1 MKVNKEWGAQVE
13 IQYGQ
18 PDNPTAYIEKTINFA
33 GDAHLAASQIA
44 ESGLFINYLL
54 YENKGELS
62 LGMGIHA
69 VLSVDSAYTTLK
81 TGDKTLQFKNGR
93 LSETIDTALQ
103 SVRLKNWRAYG
114 RANFGL
120 ARYNHK
126 MPLLTEDECL
136 LQLFIPEVELRFT
149 KGSIQLR
156 ALKEDKLAELSRL
169 VRTLAG
175 TESSSLAKRTDGSKL
190 EVSGINTT
198 NSENYLRIVADAVQ
212 EIGECKYQKV
222 ILSRKIPLDRELDL
236 VASYIA
242 GRKVNSPARSFLLSM
257 DGLTAAGFSPETV
270 VEVDSQGW
278 VSTQPLAGTRAKGC
292 SEAEEKTLREELLHD
307 PKEIAEHAVSV
318 KLAFEE
324 LGSVCDTET
333 IAVSDF
339 MSVANR
345 GTVQHIA
352 SRLKGKLKSGYNSWH
367 AFNALFPAVTAS
379 GIPKKEAI
387 EAIGRLESHPRNLY
401 SGCVMT
407 FDSDGTMDAALVLR
421 TVFQKDKSAWL
432 HVGAGIVAMS
442 TPSRELEETCEK
454 LGSFSRQLVSPA
466 VEQYTAM
473 AVGAIHRR
481 E

>member
-1 MKVNKEWGAQVE
+1 MKVNKEWVAQAE
-13 IQYGQ
+13 IQCGQ
-18 PDNPTAYIEKTINFA
+18 PDNPTAYIEKTIDFV
-33 GDAHLAASQIA
+33 GDVHLAASQIV
-44 ESGLFINYLL
+44 ESGLFVTYLL
-54 YENKGELS
+54 YENKEELS

-69 VLSVDSAYTTLK
+69 VLSVDPEYTTLQ
-81 TGDKTLQFKNGR
+81 TEDKTLQFENGI
-93 LSETIDTALQ
+93 LSETIDKALRL
-103 SVRLKNWRAYG
+103 VTLKNWRAYG

-126 MPLLTEDECL
+126 MPLLPEDKCL
-136 LQLFIPEVELRFT
+136 LQLFIPEVELRFR

-175 TESSSLAKRTDGSKL
+175 TESSSLAKRVNGSKL
-190 EVSGINTT
+190 EVPGINTI

-242 GRKVNSPARSFLLSM
+242 GRKVNSPARSFLLSI

-270 VEVDSQGW
+270 VEVDGQGW

-292 SEAEEKTLREELLHD
+292 SEEEEKTLREELLHD

-367 AFNALFPAVTAS
+367 AFNVLFPAVTAS

-401 SGCVMT
+401 SGCIMT

-442 TPSRELEETCEK
+442 APARELEETCEK
-454 LGSFSRQLVSPA
+454 LSSFSRQLVC
-466 VEQYTAM
+466 
-473 AVGAIHRR
+473 RR
-481 E
+481 P